1 MGDRGAQPRRLSP
14 FRELKFTYVGFFC
27 PCNPKDKTMV
37 SPAMLIVATS
47 RVALSP
53 TGSAKLAN
61 SAGLSTEPPAFS
73 APRSAPRIPSARVR
87 LLGRNLA
94 ARVCL
99 MLLLT
104 EPEHQ
109 GTDQD

>member
-1 MGDRGAQPRRLSP
+1 MDDRGAQPRRLSR
-14 FRELKFTYVGFFC
+14 FRELKFTYVGFFS
-27 PCNPKDKTMV
+27 PCNPKDKTTV
-37 SPAMLIVATS
+37 SPAMLITTS

-53 TGSAKLAN
+53 TSSAKLVN
-61 SAGLSTEPPAFS
+61 SAGLSMEPPAFS

-94 ARVCL
+94 ARVRL

-104 EPEHQ
+104 EPGHP
-109 GTDQD
+109 GTDQE